1 MPLKE
6 LPPDALANIY
16 ARSLFEL
23 AGAEGGQS
31 TIEAVVSELEEVLD
45 LARSDRQF
53 SEFLASPSVP
63 MTGREASLERIFKG
77 RLSDLALRFL
87 LTLNRKRRLDHL
99 PAIVAALDTMA
110 QERFGRVE
118 VDVFTAEP
126 ISADELRTI
135 RDRLSQAI
143 GREAI
148 VHPYTEPSMIGGI
161 KLRIGD
167 RLIDGS
173 LATQL
178 RRLREQLAAH
188 GTARVREISGRIL
201 SE

>member
-1 MPLKE
+1 MPLKD

-23 AGAEGGQS
+23 ADAAGGQGA
-31 TIEAVVSELEEVLD
+31 IETAVTELEAVLD
-45 LARSDRQF
+45 LARSNKQF
-53 SEFLASPSVP
+53 SEFLASPAVP
-63 MTGREASLERIFKG
+63 LVGREASLKRIFSE
-77 RLSDLALRFL
+77 RVSSLTLRFL
-87 LTLNRKRRLDHL
+87 VMLNRKRRLDHL
-99 PAIVAALDTMA
+99 PAIVAALDAMA

-126 ISADELRTI
+126 ISSDDLRAI
-135 RDRLSQAI
+135 RERLSQAM

-148 VHPYTEPSMIGGI
+148 VHPYTEPAMIGGI

-178 RRLREQLAAH
+178 RRIRDQFAAS
-188 GTARVREISGRIL
+188 GTARVREIAGRIL